1 MQLYCWVQAAGM
13 NTYTQDWK
21 YNLPSRNLYRQV
33 KTSLSWSIPRSL
45 DCLCCRVGWKASRKS
60 VLFHDRGLSLRKF
73 TQVLSICR
81 LVTCCF
87 KKQKQ
92 TLLISLVHHCSHW
105 AAKQSC
111 ISGSWLQFWSNKH
124 PPLPPPP
131 ASNPP
136 SGIKN
141 KAAIRPECAMFSFSI
156 SFLLLLLWYSLQ
168 LR

>member
-1 MQLYCWVQAAGM
+1 MDASPDAKCLKPSFSCKMQLYCWVRAAGM

-81 LVTCCF
+81 LVTSCF

-92 TLLISLVHHCSHW
+92 TNTL
-105 AAKQSC
+105 
-111 ISGSWLQFWSNKH
+111 
-124 PPLPPPP
+124 PPP